1 VTHRHFAAIV
11 ATLVALTAGG
21 RQASAELIYGVAGQG
36 PASSLISWDSAAPA
50 NLLSSVFLS
59 NLQQNETILGIDFR
73 PATGQLYALGSSN
86 RLYTVNT
93 SSGVVTQVGSPL
105 STTLNG
111 FNFGFDFNPQIDRIR
126 VVSEVNQNLVLNPIT
141 GAVQLVATNLFY
153 PGTDANAGAD
163 PNVVDSAYSNNFA
176 GTTSTQLY
184 GIDTGLDILVT
195 QANNT
200 GVLGTVGALGL
211 DASAVGG
218 FDISGA
224 TGTAY
229 ATILPAGSSQS
240 SLYRINLATG
250 AATNL
255 GAIDGGLIVSAMTV
269 APAIPEPTT
278 TALLLA
284 AVGGLPLRRRRAA

>member
-1 VTHRHFAAIV
+1 VTHRKIVTLIAALAAIFSI
-11 ATLVALTAGG
+11 G
-21 RQASAELIYGVAGQG
+21 RHAAAELIYGVAGQG
-36 PASSLISWDSAAPA
+36 PASALISWDSASPS
-50 NLLSSVFLS
+50 NLQSSVFLS
-59 NLQQNETILGIDFR
+59 NLQANETILGIDFR

-93 SSGVVTQVGSPL
+93 ATGAVSQVGSPL

-111 FNFGFDFNPQIDRIR
+111 FNFGFDFNPTIDRIR

-153 PGTDANAGAD
+153 PGTDANAGVD
-163 PNVVDSAYSNNFA
+163 PNVVDSAYTNNFVGA
-176 GTTSTQLY
+176 TTSQLY
-184 GIDTGLDILVT
+184 GIDVGLDILAT

-200 GVLGTVGALGL
+200 GVLGTVGGLGF
-211 DASAVGG
+211 DAAAVGG

-224 TGTAY
+224 TGAAY
-229 ATILPAGSSQS
+229 AAILPAGSSQS

-255 GAIDGGLIVSAMTV
+255 GAIDGGLVVSAMTV
-269 APAIPEPTT
+269 APVIPEPASAT
-278 TALLLA
+278 LLLS
-284 AVGGLPLRRRRAA
+284 AVGGLRLLRRRAA